1 MTKLQLLDYSDSKVA
16 EVMVEENTSGLLTG
30 YLLSNSF
37 TDNQLKIF
45 CAFEDNV
52 NSNVLSNLD
61 ALTQQI
67 EAFGLKVI
75 NPASSTEGFEMKDI
89 YDFQMFCNTGSF
101 RIKS

>member
-16 EVMVEENTSGLLTG
+16 EVIVKKNTSGLFTG

-37 TDNQLKIF
+37 TDDQLKIF
-45 CAFEDNV
+45 RAFEDNV

-75 NPASSTEGFEMKDI
+75 NPASSIEEFKAKGI
-89 YDFQMFCNTGSF
+89 YDFQMFGSRVSF
-101 RIKS
+101 RMKT